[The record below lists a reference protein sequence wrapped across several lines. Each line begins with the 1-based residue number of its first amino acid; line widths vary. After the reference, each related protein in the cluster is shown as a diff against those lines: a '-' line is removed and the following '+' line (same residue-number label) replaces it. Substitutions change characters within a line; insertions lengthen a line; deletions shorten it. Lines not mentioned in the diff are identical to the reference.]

1 MRGQYVDGPAE
12 ELLPFASLTIT
23 TGTRRYSGPGGP
35 GLVRG
40 LWAAG
45 KPVQR
50 PWIGLLGAVGELP
63 GLAAHQQHHHHHHD
77 DRGDRGAAQE
87 WM

>member
-1 MRGQYVDGPAE
+1 MRDQYVDGPAE

-50 PWIGLLGAVGELP
+50 PWIGLLGAAGELP
-63 GLAAHQQHHHHHHD
+63 GLAAHQQHHHD
-77 DRGDRGAAQE
+77 DRGDRGAAKE

>member
-1 MRGQYVDGPAE
+1 MRDQYVDGPAE

-23 TGTRRYSGPGGP
+23 PGTRRYSAPGGP

-45 KPVQR
+45 KLV
-50 PWIGLLGAVGELP
+50 
-63 GLAAHQQHHHHHHD
+63 
-77 DRGDRGAAQE
+77 
-87 WM
+87 

>member
-1 MRGQYVDGPAE
+1 MRDQHVDGPAE

-23 TGTRRYSGPGGP
+23 TGTRRYS

-63 GLAAHQQHHHHHHD
+63 GLAAHQQHHHD
-77 DRGDRGAAQE
+77 DRGDRGAAKE